1 MGHQK
6 LRENKTCLNCNY
18 VVENKF
24 CPNCG
29 QENTETRQSFHYL
42 FTHFVEDLTH
52 YDGSFWK
59 TIKGLLFKPGYLTKT
74 YLEGKR
80 KKFVPPVKLYI
91 FISFVTFLLPTL
103 LPGPSLINFKEKEPV
118 EKNEVKAAKEEEV
131 NTESEKEVAESKE
144 TAVTEKEIDK
154 RDEEKVQEMK
164 QEVEKALSTVPLPNG
179 QPIKNAQQQDS
190 LQTKPRKDRKLSYF
204 EYYVTEKITNILKT
218 KNRKEFFEK
227 AGESF
232 VHTLPKV
239 LFLYMP
245 VFAFFLWLM
254 HNKKKWYYFDS
265 GVFTLHYFSFLLL
278 VIAIGMLFGW
288 IMSLIPYFSIFSYL
302 YNFAAMFY
310 MFFYF
315 FRAHSNFFGEHKAI
329 SRIKGF
335 LLFFINMFLIII
347 FSTILFLYSLWN
359 LH

>member
-42 FTHFVEDLTH
+42 FTHFIEDLTH

-91 FISFVTFLLPTL
+91 FISFVTFFLPTL
-103 LPGPSLINFKEKEPV
+103 LPGPSLIKFNEKKDV
-118 EKNEVKAAKEEEV
+118 EKQEVKTTKEEV
-131 NTESEKEVAESKE
+131 NKESEKGLKE
-144 TAVTEKEIDK
+144 MND
-154 RDEEKVQEMK
+154 
-164 QEVEKALSTVPLPNG
+164 EVEEELSGIDLPNR
-179 QPIKNAQQQDS
+179 PRIKNLTQLDS
-190 LQTKPRKDRKLSYF
+190 IQKNSQKAEKLSDF
-204 EYYVTEKITNILKT
+204 EYSATKKIIKILKS
-218 KNRKEFFEK
+218 KNRAELWNK
-227 AGESF
+227 AMESF

-245 VFAFFLWLM
+245 IFAFFLWLM
-254 HNKKKWYYFDS
+254 HDKKKWYYFDS

-278 VIAIGMLFGW
+278 VITIGMLFNW
-288 IMSLIPYFSIFSYL
+288 IMDLTPYGSILSNL
-302 YNFAAMFY
+302 YNLAAMFY

-329 SRIKGF
+329 SRLKSF
-335 LLFFINMFLIII
+335 VLFFINMFLISI

>member
-42 FTHFVEDLTH
+42 FTHFIEDLTH

-91 FISFVTFLLPTL
+91 FISFVTFFLPTL
-103 LPGPSLINFKEKEPV
+103 LPGPSLIKFNEKKDV
-118 EKNEVKAAKEEEV
+118 EKQEVKTTKEEV
-131 NTESEKEVAESKE
+131 NKESEKGLKE
-144 TAVTEKEIDK
+144 MND
-154 RDEEKVQEMK
+154 
-164 QEVEKALSTVPLPNG
+164 EVEEELSGIDLPNR
-179 QPIKNAQQQDS
+179 PRIKNLTQLDS
-190 LQTKPRKDRKLSYF
+190 IQKNSQKAEKLSDF
-204 EYYVTEKITNILKT
+204 EYSATKKIIKILKS
-218 KNRKEFFEK
+218 KNRAELWNK
-227 AGESF
+227 AMESF

-245 VFAFFLWLM
+245 IFAFFLWLM
-254 HNKKKWYYFDS
+254 HDKKKWYYFDS

-278 VIAIGMLFGW
+278 VITIGMLFNW
-288 IMSLIPYFSIFSYL
+288 IKDLTPYGSILSNL
-302 YNFAAMFY
+302 YNLAAMFY

-329 SRIKGF
+329 SRLKSF
-335 LLFFINMFLIII
+335 VLFFINMFLISI

>member
-42 FTHFVEDLTH
+42 FTHFIEDLTH

-91 FISFVTFLLPTL
+91 FISFVTFFLPTL
-103 LPGPSLINFKEKEPV
+103 LPGPSLIKFNEKKDV
-118 EKNEVKAAKEEEV
+118 EKQEVKTTKEEV
-131 NTESEKEVAESKE
+131 NKESEKGLKE
-144 TAVTEKEIDK
+144 MND
-154 RDEEKVQEMK
+154 
-164 QEVEKALSTVPLPNG
+164 EVEEELSGIDLPNR
-179 QPIKNAQQQDS
+179 PRIKNLTQLDS
-190 LQTKPRKDRKLSYF
+190 IQKNSQKAEKLSDF
-204 EYYVTEKITNILKT
+204 EYSAAKKIIKILKS
-218 KNRKEFFEK
+218 KNRAELWNK
-227 AGESF
+227 AMESF

-245 VFAFFLWLM
+245 IFAFFLWLM
-254 HNKKKWYYFDS
+254 HDKKKWYYFDS

-278 VIAIGMLFGW
+278 VITIGMLFNW
-288 IMSLIPYFSIFSYL
+288 IMDLIPYGSILSNL
-302 YNFAAMFY
+302 YNLAAMFY

-329 SRIKGF
+329 SRLKGF
-335 LLFFINMFLIII
+335 ILFFINMFLISI

>member
-42 FTHFVEDLTH
+42 FTHFIEDLTH

-91 FISFVTFLLPTL
+91 FISFVTFFLPTL
-103 LPGPSLINFKEKEPV
+103 LPGPSLIKFNEKKDV
-118 EKNEVKAAKEEEV
+118 EKQEVKTTKEEV
-131 NTESEKEVAESKE
+131 NKESEKGLKE
-144 TAVTEKEIDK
+144 MND
-154 RDEEKVQEMK
+154 
-164 QEVEKALSTVPLPNG
+164 EVEEELSGIDLPNR
-179 QPIKNAQQQDS
+179 PRIKNLTQLDS
-190 LQTKPRKDRKLSYF
+190 IQKNSQKAEKLSDF
-204 EYYVTEKITNILKT
+204 EYSATKKIIKILKS
-218 KNRKEFFEK
+218 KNRAELWNK
-227 AGESF
+227 AMESF

-245 VFAFFLWLM
+245 IFAFFLWLM
-254 HNKKKWYYFDS
+254 HDKKKWYYFDS

-278 VIAIGMLFGW
+278 VITIGMLFNW
-288 IMSLIPYFSIFSYL
+288 IMDLIPYGSILSNL
-302 YNFAAMFY
+302 YNLAAMFY

-329 SRIKGF
+329 SRLKGF
-335 LLFFINMFLIII
+335 ILFFINMFLISI

>member
-42 FTHFVEDLTH
+42 FTHFIEDLTH

-91 FISFVTFLLPTL
+91 FISFVTFFLPTL
-103 LPGPSLINFKEKEPV
+103 LPGPSLIKFNEKKDA
-118 EKNEVKAAKEEEV
+118 EKQEVKTTKEEV
-131 NTESEKEVAESKE
+131 NKESEKGLKE
-144 TAVTEKEIDK
+144 MND
-154 RDEEKVQEMK
+154 
-164 QEVEKALSTVPLPNG
+164 EVEEELSGIDLPNR
-179 QPIKNAQQQDS
+179 PRIKNLTQLDS
-190 LQTKPRKDRKLSYF
+190 IQKNSQKAEKLSDF
-204 EYYVTEKITNILKT
+204 EYSATKKIIKILKS
-218 KNRKEFFEK
+218 KNRAELWNK
-227 AGESF
+227 AMESF

-245 VFAFFLWLM
+245 IFAFFLWLM
-254 HNKKKWYYFDS
+254 HDKKKWYYFDS

-278 VIAIGMLFGW
+278 VITIGMLFNW
-288 IMSLIPYFSIFSYL
+288 IMDLIPYGSIFSNL
-302 YNFAAMFY
+302 YNLAAMFY

-315 FRAHSNFFGEHKAI
+315 FSAHSNFFGEHKAI

-335 LLFFINMFLIII
+335 VLFFINMFLISI

>member
-91 FISFVTFLLPTL
+91 FISFVTFLLPSL
-103 LPGPSLINFKEKEPV
+103 LPETSLLEFKEGNAEKTV
-118 EKNEVKAAKEEEV
+118 TKEKN
-131 NTESEKEVAESKE
+131 SEKEKKKE
-144 TAVTEKEIDK
+144 FSGIEVRDGIKIKNLKELDSLQNIFPEDDK
-154 RDEEKVQEMK
+154 FSYLEYGAY
-164 QEVEKALSTVPLPNG
+164 EKALEV
-179 QPIKNAQQQDS
+179 K
-190 LQTKPRKDRKLSYF
+190 K
-204 EYYVTEKITNILKT
+204 EKTG
-218 KNRKEFFEK
+218 KELLNK
-227 AGESF
+227 ALESA

-254 HNKKKWYYFDS
+254 HDKKKWYYFDS

-278 VIAIGMLFGW
+278 IIAIGMLFNW
-288 IMSLIPYFSIFSYL
+288 LMDLIPYFSLFSNL
-302 YNFAAMFY
+302 YNLAAMFY

-315 FRAHSNFFGEHKAI
+315 FRAHSNFFGEDKAI
-329 SRIKGF
+329 SRIKG
-335 LLFFINMFLIII
+335 LVLFFINMFLISI
-347 FSTILFLYSLWN
+347 FSLALFAYSLWCVK
-359 LH
+359 

>member
-18 VVENKF
+18 VVENKY

-42 FTHFVEDLTH
+42 FTHFIEDLTH

-59 TIKGLLFKPGYLTKT
+59 TIKGLLFKPGHLTKT

-91 FISFVTFLLPTL
+91 FISFVTFLLPSL
-103 LPGPSLINFKEKEPV
+103 LPGPSLINFNERKAV
-118 EKNEVKAAKEEEV
+118 EKPTSEKAEA
-131 NTESEKEVAESKE
+131 NTELKEQVDSIQK
-144 TAVTEKEIDK
+144 
-154 RDEEKVQEMK
+154 
-164 QEVEKALSTVPLPNG
+164 EVEKKLSGVDIPNKG
-179 QPIKNAQQQDS
+179 GIKDVHQPDSIKKNAPED
-190 LQTKPRKDRKLSYF
+190 KKLSRL
-204 EYYVTEKITNILKT
+204 EYYTQKKALKAL
-218 KNRKEFFEK
+218 KGIKGENREELLNK
-227 AGESF
+227 ALESF

-245 VFAFFLWLM
+245 VFAFFLWLI
-254 HNKKKWYYFDS
+254 HDKKKWYYFDS

-278 VIAIGMLFGW
+278 VIAIGMVFGW
-288 IMSLIPYFSIFSYL
+288 LMSLIPYFSIFSTL
-302 YNFAAMFY
+302 YSIAAFFY
-310 MFFYF
+310 VFFYF

-335 LLFFINMFLIII
+335 VLFFINMFLITI
-347 FSTILFLYSLWN
+347 FTTLLILYSMWHVL
-359 LH
+359 

>member
-42 FTHFVEDLTH
+42 FTHFIEDLTH

-91 FISFVTFLLPTL
+91 FISFVTFFLPTL
-103 LPGPSLINFKEKEPV
+103 LPGPSLIKFNEKKDV
-118 EKNEVKAAKEEEV
+118 EKQEVKTTKEEV
-131 NTESEKEVAESKE
+131 NKESEKGLKEMNDEV
-144 TAVTEKEIDK
+144 
-154 RDEEKVQEMK
+154 EEK
-164 QEVEKALSTVPLPNG
+164 LSGIDLPNR
-179 QPIKNAQQQDS
+179 PRIKNLTQLDS
-190 LQTKPRKDRKLSYF
+190 IQKNSQKAEKLSDF
-204 EYYVTEKITNILKT
+204 EYSATKKIIKILKS
-218 KNRKEFFEK
+218 KNRAELWNK
-227 AGESF
+227 AMESF

-245 VFAFFLWLM
+245 IFAFFLWLM
-254 HNKKKWYYFDS
+254 HDKKKWYYFDS

-278 VIAIGMLFGW
+278 VITIGMLFNW
-288 IMSLIPYFSIFSYL
+288 IMDLIPYGSILSNL
-302 YNFAAMFY
+302 YNLAAMFY

-329 SRIKGF
+329 SRLKGF
-335 LLFFINMFLIII
+335 VLFFINMFLISI

>member
-42 FTHFVEDLTH
+42 FTHFIEDLTH

-91 FISFVTFLLPTL
+91 FISFVTFFLPTL
-103 LPGPSLINFKEKEPV
+103 LPGPSLIKFNEKKDV
-118 EKNEVKAAKEEEV
+118 EKQEVKTTKEEV
-131 NTESEKEVAESKE
+131 NKESEKGLKE
-144 TAVTEKEIDK
+144 MND
-154 RDEEKVQEMK
+154 
-164 QEVEKALSTVPLPNG
+164 EVEEELSGIDLPNR
-179 QPIKNAQQQDS
+179 PRIKNLTQLDS
-190 LQTKPRKDRKLSYF
+190 IQKNSQKAEKLSDF
-204 EYYVTEKITNILKT
+204 EYSATKKIIKILKS
-218 KNRKEFFEK
+218 KNRAELWNK
-227 AGESF
+227 AMESF

-245 VFAFFLWLM
+245 IFAFFLWLM
-254 HNKKKWYYFDS
+254 HDKKKWYYFDS

-278 VIAIGMLFGW
+278 VITIGMLFNW
-288 IMSLIPYFSIFSYL
+288 IMDLIPYGSILSNL
-302 YNFAAMFY
+302 YNLAAMFY

-329 SRIKGF
+329 SRLKGF
-335 LLFFINMFLIII
+335 VLFFINMLLISI

>member
-42 FTHFVEDLTH
+42 FTHFIEDLTH

-91 FISFVTFLLPTL
+91 FISFVTFFLPTL
-103 LPGPSLINFKEKEPV
+103 LPGPSLIKFNEKKDV
-118 EKNEVKAAKEEEV
+118 EKQEVKTTKEEV
-131 NTESEKEVAESKE
+131 NKESEKGLKE
-144 TAVTEKEIDK
+144 MND
-154 RDEEKVQEMK
+154 
-164 QEVEKALSTVPLPNG
+164 EVEEELSGIDLPNR
-179 QPIKNAQQQDS
+179 PRIKNLTQLDS
-190 LQTKPRKDRKLSYF
+190 IQKNSQKAEKLSDF
-204 EYYVTEKITNILKT
+204 EYSATKKIIKILKS
-218 KNRKEFFEK
+218 KNRAELWNK
-227 AGESF
+227 AMESF

-245 VFAFFLWLM
+245 IFAFFLWLM
-254 HNKKKWYYFDS
+254 HDKKKWYYFDS

-278 VIAIGMLFGW
+278 VITIGMLFNW
-288 IMSLIPYFSIFSYL
+288 IMDLIPYGSILSNL
-302 YNFAAMFY
+302 YNLAAMFY

-329 SRIKGF
+329 SRLKSF
-335 LLFFINMFLIII
+335 VLFFINMFLISI

>member
-42 FTHFVEDLTH
+42 FTHFIEDLTH

-91 FISFVTFLLPTL
+91 FISFVTFFLPTL
-103 LPGPSLINFKEKEPV
+103 LPGPSLIKFNEKKDV
-118 EKNEVKAAKEEEV
+118 EKQEVKTTKEEV
-131 NTESEKEVAESKE
+131 NKESEKGLKE
-144 TAVTEKEIDK
+144 MND
-154 RDEEKVQEMK
+154 
-164 QEVEKALSTVPLPNG
+164 EVEEELSGIDLPNR
-179 QPIKNAQQQDS
+179 PRIKNLTQLDS
-190 LQTKPRKDRKLSYF
+190 IQKNSQKAEKLSDF
-204 EYYVTEKITNILKT
+204 EYSATKKIIKILKS
-218 KNRKEFFEK
+218 KNRAELWNK
-227 AGESF
+227 AMESF

-245 VFAFFLWLM
+245 IFAFFLWLM
-254 HNKKKWYYFDS
+254 HDKKKW
-265 GVFTLHYFSFLLL
+265 
-278 VIAIGMLFGW
+278 
-288 IMSLIPYFSIFSYL
+288 
-302 YNFAAMFY
+302 
-310 MFFYF
+310 
-315 FRAHSNFFGEHKAI
+315 
-329 SRIKGF
+329 
-335 LLFFINMFLIII
+335 
-347 FSTILFLYSLWN
+347 
-359 LH
+359 

>member
-42 FTHFVEDLTH
+42 FTHFIEDLTH

-91 FISFVTFLLPTL
+91 FISFVTFFLPTL
-103 LPGPSLINFKEKEPV
+103 LPGPSLIKFNEKKDV
-118 EKNEVKAAKEEEV
+118 EKQEVKTTKEEV
-131 NTESEKEVAESKE
+131 NKESEKGLKE
-144 TAVTEKEIDK
+144 MND
-154 RDEEKVQEMK
+154 
-164 QEVEKALSTVPLPNG
+164 EVEEELSGIDLPNR
-179 QPIKNAQQQDS
+179 PRIKNLTQLDS
-190 LQTKPRKDRKLSYF
+190 IQKNSQKAEKLSDF
-204 EYYVTEKITNILKT
+204 EYNATKKIIKILKS
-218 KNRKEFFEK
+218 KNRAELWNK
-227 AGESF
+227 AMESF

-245 VFAFFLWLM
+245 IFAFFLWLM
-254 HNKKKWYYFDS
+254 HDKKKWYYFDS

-278 VIAIGMLFGW
+278 VITIGMLFNW
-288 IMSLIPYFSIFSYL
+288 IMDLIPYGSIFSNL
-302 YNFAAMFY
+302 YNLAAMFY

-335 LLFFINMFLIII
+335 VLFFINMFLISI

>member
-42 FTHFVEDLTH
+42 FTHFIEDLTH

-91 FISFVTFLLPTL
+91 FISFVTFFLPTL
-103 LPGPSLINFKEKEPV
+103 LPGPSLIKFNEKKDA
-118 EKNEVKAAKEEEV
+118 EKQEVKTTKEEV
-131 NTESEKEVAESKE
+131 NKESEKGLKE
-144 TAVTEKEIDK
+144 MND
-154 RDEEKVQEMK
+154 
-164 QEVEKALSTVPLPNG
+164 EVEEELSGIDLPNR
-179 QPIKNAQQQDS
+179 PRIKNLTQLDS
-190 LQTKPRKDRKLSYF
+190 IQKNSQKAEKLSDF
-204 EYYVTEKITNILKT
+204 EYSATKKIIKILKS
-218 KNRKEFFEK
+218 KNRAELWNK
-227 AGESF
+227 AMESF

-245 VFAFFLWLM
+245 IFAFFLWLM
-254 HNKKKWYYFDS
+254 HDKKKWYYFDS

-278 VIAIGMLFGW
+278 VITIGMLFNW
-288 IMSLIPYFSIFSYL
+288 IMDLIPYGSIFSNL
-302 YNFAAMFY
+302 YNLAAMFY

-335 LLFFINMFLIII
+335 VLFFINMFLISI

>member
-42 FTHFVEDLTH
+42 FTHFIEDLTH

-91 FISFVTFLLPTL
+91 FISFVTFFLPTL
-103 LPGPSLINFKEKEPV
+103 LPGPSLIKFNEKKDV
-118 EKNEVKAAKEEEV
+118 EKQEVKTTKEEV
-131 NTESEKEVAESKE
+131 NKESEKGLKE
-144 TAVTEKEIDK
+144 MND
-154 RDEEKVQEMK
+154 
-164 QEVEKALSTVPLPNG
+164 EVEEELSGIDLPNR
-179 QPIKNAQQQDS
+179 PRIKNLTQLDS
-190 LQTKPRKDRKLSYF
+190 IQKNSQKAEKLSDF
-204 EYYVTEKITNILKT
+204 EYSATKKIIKILKS
-218 KNRKEFFEK
+218 KNRAELWNK
-227 AGESF
+227 AMESF

-245 VFAFFLWLM
+245 IFAFFLWLM
-254 HNKKKWYYFDS
+254 HDKKKWYYFDS

-278 VIAIGMLFGW
+278 VITIGMLFNW
-288 IMSLIPYFSIFSYL
+288 IMDLIPYGSIFSNL
-302 YNFAAMFY
+302 YNLAAMFY

-335 LLFFINMFLIII
+335 VLFFINMFLISI

>member
-42 FTHFVEDLTH
+42 FTHFIEDLTH

-91 FISFVTFLLPTL
+91 FISFVTFFLPTL
-103 LPGPSLINFKEKEPV
+103 LPGPSLIKFNEKKDV
-118 EKNEVKAAKEEEV
+118 EKQEVKTTKEEV
-131 NTESEKEVAESKE
+131 NKESEKGLKE
-144 TAVTEKEIDK
+144 MND
-154 RDEEKVQEMK
+154 
-164 QEVEKALSTVPLPNG
+164 EVEEELSGIDLPNR
-179 QPIKNAQQQDS
+179 PRIKNLTQLDS
-190 LQTKPRKDRKLSYF
+190 IQKNSQKAEKLSDF
-204 EYYVTEKITNILKT
+204 EYSATKKIIKILKS
-218 KNRKEFFEK
+218 KNRAELWNK
-227 AGESF
+227 AMESF

-245 VFAFFLWLM
+245 IFAFFLWLM
-254 HNKKKWYYFDS
+254 HDKKKWYYFDS

-278 VIAIGMLFGW
+278 VITIGMLFNW
-288 IMSLIPYFSIFSYL
+288 IMDMIPYGSIFSNL
-302 YNFAAMFY
+302 YNLAAMFY

-315 FRAHSNFFGEHKAI
+315 FRAHSNFFGEYKAI

-335 LLFFINMFLIII
+335 VLFFINMFLISI

>member
-42 FTHFVEDLTH
+42 FTHFIEDLTH

-91 FISFVTFLLPTL
+91 FISFVTFFLPTL
-103 LPGPSLINFKEKEPV
+103 LPGPSLIKFNEKKDA
-118 EKNEVKAAKEEEV
+118 EKQEVKTTKEEV
-131 NTESEKEVAESKE
+131 NKESEKGLKE
-144 TAVTEKEIDK
+144 MND
-154 RDEEKVQEMK
+154 
-164 QEVEKALSTVPLPNG
+164 EVEEELSGIDLPNR
-179 QPIKNAQQQDS
+179 PRIKNLTQLDS
-190 LQTKPRKDRKLSYF
+190 IQKNSQKAEKLSDF
-204 EYYVTEKITNILKT
+204 EYSATKKIIKILKS
-218 KNRKEFFEK
+218 KNRAELWNK
-227 AGESF
+227 AMESF

-245 VFAFFLWLM
+245 IFAFFLWLM
-254 HNKKKWYYFDS
+254 HDKKKWYYFDS

-278 VIAIGMLFGW
+278 VITIGMLFNW
-288 IMSLIPYFSIFSYL
+288 IMDLIPYGSIFSNL
-302 YNFAAMFY
+302 YNLAAMFY

-335 LLFFINMFLIII
+335 VLFFINMFLISI
-347 FSTILFLYSLWN
+347 
-359 LH
+359 

>member
-42 FTHFVEDLTH
+42 FTHFIEDLTH

-91 FISFVTFLLPTL
+91 FISFVTFFLPTL
-103 LPGPSLINFKEKEPV
+103 LPGPSLIKFNEKKDV
-118 EKNEVKAAKEEEV
+118 EKQEVKTTKEEV
-131 NTESEKEVAESKE
+131 NKESEKGLKE
-144 TAVTEKEIDK
+144 MND
-154 RDEEKVQEMK
+154 
-164 QEVEKALSTVPLPNG
+164 EVEEELSGIDLPNR
-179 QPIKNAQQQDS
+179 PRIKNLTQLDS
-190 LQTKPRKDRKLSYF
+190 IQKNSQKAEKLSDF
-204 EYYVTEKITNILKT
+204 EYSATKKIIKILKS
-218 KNRKEFFEK
+218 KNRAELWNK
-227 AGESF
+227 AMESF

-245 VFAFFLWLM
+245 IFAFFLWLM
-254 HNKKKWYYFDS
+254 HDKKKWYYFDS

-278 VIAIGMLFGW
+278 VITIGMLFNW
-288 IMSLIPYFSIFSYL
+288 IMDMIPYGSIFSNL
-302 YNFAAMFY
+302 YNLAAMFY

-335 LLFFINMFLIII
+335 VLFFINMFLISI

>member
-42 FTHFVEDLTH
+42 FTHFIEDLTH

-91 FISFVTFLLPTL
+91 FISFVTFFLPTL
-103 LPGPSLINFKEKEPV
+103 LPGPSLIKFNEKKDV
-118 EKNEVKAAKEEEV
+118 EKQEVKTTKEEV
-131 NTESEKEVAESKE
+131 NKESEKGLK
-144 TAVTEKEIDK
+144 
-154 RDEEKVQEMK
+154 EMK
-164 QEVEKALSTVPLPNG
+164 DEVEEELSGIDLPNR
-179 QPIKNAQQQDS
+179 PRIKNLTQLDS
-190 LQTKPRKDRKLSYF
+190 IQKNSQKAEKLSDF
-204 EYYVTEKITNILKT
+204 EYSATKKIIKILKS
-218 KNRKEFFEK
+218 KNRAELWNK
-227 AGESF
+227 AMESF

-245 VFAFFLWLM
+245 IFAFFLWLM
-254 HNKKKWYYFDS
+254 HDKKKWYYFDS

-278 VIAIGMLFGW
+278 VITIGMLFNW
-288 IMSLIPYFSIFSYL
+288 IMDLIPYGSIFSNL
-302 YNFAAMFY
+302 YNLAAMFY

-335 LLFFINMFLIII
+335 VLFFINMFLISI

>member
-91 FISFVTFLLPTL
+91 FVSFVTFLLPTL

-118 EKNEVKAAKEEEV
+118 EKKEVKAKEEEV
-131 NTESEKEVAESKE
+131 NTEGEKEAVENNEVKAVKE
-144 TAVTEKEIDK
+144 EGNKEKGIEEITDEVEKEISAIQLSNASPDK
-154 RDEEKVQEMK
+154 NVQ
-164 QEVEKALSTVPLPNG
+164 QL
-179 QPIKNAQQQDS
+179 DS
-190 LQTKPRKDRKLSYF
+190 LQTKSRKERKPSYF
-204 EYYVTEKITNILKT
+204 ENYVIDKISKILKT
-218 KNRKEFFEK
+218 KNNDELLNK
-227 AGESF
+227 AAESF

-245 VFAFFLWLM
+245 IFAFFLWLM

-278 VIAIGMLFGW
+278 VITIGILFSW
-288 IMSLIPYFSIFSYL
+288 IMDLIPYCSVFSYL
-302 YNFAAMFY
+302 YNFIAMFY
-310 MFFYF
+310 VFFYF
-315 FRAHSNFFGEHKAI
+315 FRAHSN
-329 SRIKGF
+329 
-335 LLFFINMFLIII
+335 
-347 FSTILFLYSLWN
+347 
-359 LH
+359 

>member
-42 FTHFVEDLTH
+42 FTHFIEDLTH

-91 FISFVTFLLPTL
+91 FISFVTFFLPTL
-103 LPGPSLINFKEKEPV
+103 LPGPSLIKFNEKKDA
-118 EKNEVKAAKEEEV
+118 EKQEVKTTKEEV
-131 NTESEKEVAESKE
+131 NKESEKGLKE
-144 TAVTEKEIDK
+144 MND
-154 RDEEKVQEMK
+154 
-164 QEVEKALSTVPLPNG
+164 EVEEELSGIDLPNR
-179 QPIKNAQQQDS
+179 PRIKNLTQLDS
-190 LQTKPRKDRKLSYF
+190 IQKNSQKAEKLSDF
-204 EYYVTEKITNILKT
+204 EYSAAKKIIKILKS
-218 KNRKEFFEK
+218 KNRAELWNK
-227 AGESF
+227 AMESF

-245 VFAFFLWLM
+245 IFAFFLWLM
-254 HNKKKWYYFDS
+254 HDKKKWYYFDS

-278 VIAIGMLFGW
+278 VITIGMLFNW
-288 IMSLIPYFSIFSYL
+288 IMDLIPYGSILSNL
-302 YNFAAMFY
+302 YNLAAMFY

-329 SRIKGF
+329 SRLKGF
-335 LLFFINMFLIII
+335 ILFFINMFLISI

>member
-1 MGHQK
+1 
-6 LRENKTCLNCNY
+6 
-18 VVENKF
+18 
-24 CPNCG
+24 
-29 QENTETRQSFHYL
+29 
-42 FTHFVEDLTH
+42 
-52 YDGSFWK
+52 

-91 FISFVTFLLPTL
+91 FISFVTFFLPTL
-103 LPGPSLINFKEKEPV
+103 LPGPSLIKFNEKKDA
-118 EKNEVKAAKEEEV
+118 EKQEVKTTKEEV
-131 NTESEKEVAESKE
+131 NKESEKGLKE
-144 TAVTEKEIDK
+144 MND
-154 RDEEKVQEMK
+154 
-164 QEVEKALSTVPLPNG
+164 EVEEELSGIDLPNR
-179 QPIKNAQQQDS
+179 PRIKNLTQLDS
-190 LQTKPRKDRKLSYF
+190 IQKNSQKAEKLSDF
-204 EYYVTEKITNILKT
+204 EYSATKKIIKILKS
-218 KNRKEFFEK
+218 KNRAELWNK
-227 AGESF
+227 AMESF

-245 VFAFFLWLM
+245 IFAFFLWLM
-254 HNKKKWYYFDS
+254 HDKKKWYYFDS

-278 VIAIGMLFGW
+278 VITIGMLFNW
-288 IMSLIPYFSIFSYL
+288 IMDLIPYGSIFSNL
-302 YNFAAMFY
+302 YNLAAMFY

-335 LLFFINMFLIII
+335 VLFFINMFLISI

>member
-42 FTHFVEDLTH
+42 FTHFIEDLTH

-91 FISFVTFLLPTL
+91 FISFVTFFLPTL
-103 LPGPSLINFKEKEPV
+103 LPGPSLIKFNEKKDV
-118 EKNEVKAAKEEEV
+118 EKQEVKTTKEEV
-131 NTESEKEVAESKE
+131 NKESEKGLKE
-144 TAVTEKEIDK
+144 MND
-154 RDEEKVQEMK
+154 
-164 QEVEKALSTVPLPNG
+164 EVEEELSGIDLPNR
-179 QPIKNAQQQDS
+179 PRIKNLTQLDS
-190 LQTKPRKDRKLSYF
+190 IQKNSQKAEKLSDF
-204 EYYVTEKITNILKT
+204 EYNATKKIIKILKS
-218 KNRKEFFEK
+218 KNRAELWNK
-227 AGESF
+227 AMESF

-245 VFAFFLWLM
+245 IFAFFLWLM
-254 HNKKKWYYFDS
+254 HDKKKWYYFDS

-278 VIAIGMLFGW
+278 VITIGMLFNW
-288 IMSLIPYFSIFSYL
+288 IMDLIPYGSIFSNL
-302 YNFAAMFY
+302 YNLAAMFY

-329 SRIKGF
+329 SRLKGF
-335 LLFFINMFLIII
+335 VLFFINMLLISI

>member
-42 FTHFVEDLTH
+42 FTHFIEDLTH

-91 FISFVTFLLPTL
+91 FISFVTFFLPTL
-103 LPGPSLINFKEKEPV
+103 LPGPSLIKFNEKKDV
-118 EKNEVKAAKEEEV
+118 EKQEVKTTKEEV
-131 NTESEKEVAESKE
+131 NKESEKGLKE
-144 TAVTEKEIDK
+144 MND
-154 RDEEKVQEMK
+154 
-164 QEVEKALSTVPLPNG
+164 EVEEELSGIDLPNR
-179 QPIKNAQQQDS
+179 PRIKNLTQLDS
-190 LQTKPRKDRKLSYF
+190 IQKNSQKAEKLSDF
-204 EYYVTEKITNILKT
+204 EYSATKKIIKILKS
-218 KNRKEFFEK
+218 KNRAELWNK
-227 AGESF
+227 AMESF

-245 VFAFFLWLM
+245 IFAFFLWLM
-254 HNKKKWYYFDS
+254 HDKKKWYYFDS

-278 VIAIGMLFGW
+278 VITIGMLFNW
-288 IMSLIPYFSIFSYL
+288 IMDLIPYGSIFSNL
-302 YNFAAMFY
+302 YNLAAMFY

-329 SRIKGF
+329 SRLKGF
-335 LLFFINMFLIII
+335 VLFFINMLLISI

>member
-42 FTHFVEDLTH
+42 FTHFIEDLTH

-91 FISFVTFLLPTL
+91 FISFVTFFLPTL
-103 LPGPSLINFKEKEPV
+103 LPGPSLIKFNEKKDA
-118 EKNEVKAAKEEEV
+118 EKQEVKTTKEEV
-131 NTESEKEVAESKE
+131 NKESEKGLKE
-144 TAVTEKEIDK
+144 MND
-154 RDEEKVQEMK
+154 
-164 QEVEKALSTVPLPNG
+164 EVEEELSGIDLPNR
-179 QPIKNAQQQDS
+179 PRIKNLTQLDS
-190 LQTKPRKDRKLSYF
+190 IQKNSQKAEKLSDF
-204 EYYVTEKITNILKT
+204 EYSATKKIIKILKS
-218 KNRKEFFEK
+218 KNRAELWNK
-227 AGESF
+227 AMESF

-245 VFAFFLWLM
+245 IFAFFLWLM
-254 HNKKKWYYFDS
+254 HDKKKWYYFDS
-265 GVFTLHYFSFLLL
+265 GVFTRHYFSFLLL
-278 VIAIGMLFGW
+278 VITIGMLFNW
-288 IMSLIPYFSIFSYL
+288 IMDLIPYGSIFSNL
-302 YNFAAMFY
+302 YNLAAMFY

-335 LLFFINMFLIII
+335 VLFFINMFLISI

>member
-42 FTHFVEDLTH
+42 FTHFIEDLTH

-91 FISFVTFLLPTL
+91 FISFVTFFLPTL
-103 LPGPSLINFKEKEPV
+103 LPGPSLIKFNEKKDV
-118 EKNEVKAAKEEEV
+118 EKQEVKTTKEEV
-131 NTESEKEVAESKE
+131 NKESEKGLKEMNDEV
-144 TAVTEKEIDK
+144 
-154 RDEEKVQEMK
+154 EEK
-164 QEVEKALSTVPLPNG
+164 LSGIDLPNR
-179 QPIKNAQQQDS
+179 PRIKNLTQLDS
-190 LQTKPRKDRKLSYF
+190 IQKNSQKAEKLSDF
-204 EYYVTEKITNILKT
+204 EYSATKKIIKILKS
-218 KNRKEFFEK
+218 KNRAEIWNK
-227 AGESF
+227 AMESF

-245 VFAFFLWLM
+245 IFAFFLWLM
-254 HNKKKWYYFDS
+254 HDKKKWYYFDS

-278 VIAIGMLFGW
+278 VITIGMLFNW
-288 IMSLIPYFSIFSYL
+288 IMDLIPYGSIFSNL
-302 YNFAAMFY
+302 YNLAAMFY

-329 SRIKGF
+329 SRLKGF
-335 LLFFINMFLIII
+335 VLFFINMFLISI

>member
-42 FTHFVEDLTH
+42 FTHFIEDLTH

-91 FISFVTFLLPTL
+91 FISFVTFFLPTL
-103 LPGPSLINFKEKEPV
+103 LPGPSLIKFNEKKDV
-118 EKNEVKAAKEEEV
+118 EKQEVKTTKEEV
-131 NTESEKEVAESKE
+131 NKESEKGLKE
-144 TAVTEKEIDK
+144 MND
-154 RDEEKVQEMK
+154 
-164 QEVEKALSTVPLPNG
+164 EVEEELSGIDLPNR
-179 QPIKNAQQQDS
+179 PRIKNLTQLDS
-190 LQTKPRKDRKLSYF
+190 IQKNSQKAEKLSDF
-204 EYYVTEKITNILKT
+204 EYNATKKIIKILKS
-218 KNRKEFFEK
+218 KNRAELWNK
-227 AGESF
+227 AMESF

-245 VFAFFLWLM
+245 IFAFFLWLM
-254 HNKKKWYYFDS
+254 HDKKKWYYFDS

-278 VIAIGMLFGW
+278 VITIGMLFNW
-288 IMSLIPYFSIFSYL
+288 IMDMIPYGSIFSNL
-302 YNFAAMFY
+302 YNLAAMFY

-329 SRIKGF
+329 SRLKGF
-335 LLFFINMFLIII
+335 VLFFINMLLISI

>member
-42 FTHFVEDLTH
+42 FTHFIEDLTH

-91 FISFVTFLLPTL
+91 FISFVTFFLPTL
-103 LPGPSLINFKEKEPV
+103 LPGPSLIKFNEKKDV
-118 EKNEVKAAKEEEV
+118 EKQEVKTTKEEV
-131 NTESEKEVAESKE
+131 NKESEKGLKE
-144 TAVTEKEIDK
+144 MND
-154 RDEEKVQEMK
+154 
-164 QEVEKALSTVPLPNG
+164 EVEEELSGIDLPNR
-179 QPIKNAQQQDS
+179 PRIKNLTQLDS
-190 LQTKPRKDRKLSYF
+190 IQKNSQKAEKLSDF
-204 EYYVTEKITNILKT
+204 EYSAAKKIIKILKS
-218 KNRKEFFEK
+218 KNRAELWNK
-227 AGESF
+227 AMESF

-245 VFAFFLWLM
+245 IFAFFLWLM
-254 HNKKKWYYFDS
+254 HDKKKWYYFDS

-278 VIAIGMLFGW
+278 VITIGMLFNW
-288 IMSLIPYFSIFSYL
+288 IMDLIPYGSILSNL
-302 YNFAAMFY
+302 YNLAAMFY

-329 SRIKGF
+329 SRLKGF
-335 LLFFINMFLIII
+335 VLFFINMFLISI

>member
-42 FTHFVEDLTH
+42 FTHFIEDLTH

-91 FISFVTFLLPTL
+91 FISFVTFFLPTL
-103 LPGPSLINFKEKEPV
+103 LPGPSLIKFNEKKDV
-118 EKNEVKAAKEEEV
+118 EKQEVKTTKEEI
-131 NTESEKEVAESKE
+131 NKESEKGLKE
-144 TAVTEKEIDK
+144 MND
-154 RDEEKVQEMK
+154 
-164 QEVEKALSTVPLPNG
+164 EVEEELSGIDLPNR
-179 QPIKNAQQQDS
+179 PRIKNLTQLDS
-190 LQTKPRKDRKLSYF
+190 IQKNSQKAEKLSDF
-204 EYYVTEKITNILKT
+204 EYNATKKIIKILKS
-218 KNRKEFFEK
+218 KNRAELWNK
-227 AGESF
+227 AMESF

-245 VFAFFLWLM
+245 IFAFFLWLM
-254 HNKKKWYYFDS
+254 HDKKKWYYFDS

-278 VIAIGMLFGW
+278 VITIGMLFNW
-288 IMSLIPYFSIFSYL
+288 IMDLIPYGSILSNL
-302 YNFAAMFY
+302 YNLAAMFY

-329 SRIKGF
+329 SRLKGF
-335 LLFFINMFLIII
+335 VLFFINMFLISI

>member
-42 FTHFVEDLTH
+42 FTHFIEDLTH

-91 FISFVTFLLPTL
+91 FISFVTFFLPTL
-103 LPGPSLINFKEKEPV
+103 LPGPSLIKFNEKKDV
-118 EKNEVKAAKEEEV
+118 EKQEVKTTKEEV
-131 NTESEKEVAESKE
+131 NKESEKGLKE
-144 TAVTEKEIDK
+144 MND
-154 RDEEKVQEMK
+154 
-164 QEVEKALSTVPLPNG
+164 EVEEELSGIDLPNR
-179 QPIKNAQQQDS
+179 PRIKNLTQLDS
-190 LQTKPRKDRKLSYF
+190 IQKNSQKAEKLSDF
-204 EYYVTEKITNILKT
+204 EYSATKKIIKILKS
-218 KNRKEFFEK
+218 KNRAELWNK
-227 AGESF
+227 AMESF

-245 VFAFFLWLM
+245 IFAFFLWLM
-254 HNKKKWYYFDS
+254 HDKKKWYYFDS

-278 VIAIGMLFGW
+278 VITIGMLFNW
-288 IMSLIPYFSIFSYL
+288 IMDLIPYGSILSNL
-302 YNFAAMFY
+302 YNLAAMFY

-329 SRIKGF
+329 SRLKGF
-335 LLFFINMFLIII
+335 VLFFINMFLISI

>member
-42 FTHFVEDLTH
+42 FTHFIEDLTH

-91 FISFVTFLLPTL
+91 FISFVTFFLPTL
-103 LPGPSLINFKEKEPV
+103 LPGPSLIKFNEKKDV
-118 EKNEVKAAKEEEV
+118 EKQEVKTTKEEV
-131 NTESEKEVAESKE
+131 NKESEKGLKE
-144 TAVTEKEIDK
+144 MND
-154 RDEEKVQEMK
+154 
-164 QEVEKALSTVPLPNG
+164 EVEEELSGIDLPNR
-179 QPIKNAQQQDS
+179 PRIKNLTQLDS
-190 LQTKPRKDRKLSYF
+190 IQKNSQKAEKLSDF
-204 EYYVTEKITNILKT
+204 EYSATKKIIKILKS
-218 KNRKEFFEK
+218 KNRAELWNK
-227 AGESF
+227 AMESF

-245 VFAFFLWLM
+245 IFAFFLWLM
-254 HNKKKWYYFDS
+254 HDKKKWYYFDS

-278 VIAIGMLFGW
+278 VITIGMLFNW
-288 IMSLIPYFSIFSYL
+288 IMDLIPYGSILSNL
-302 YNFAAMFY
+302 YNLAAMFY

-335 LLFFINMFLIII
+335 VLFFINMFLISI